1 MTARIHAAMKDPSLT
16 FRKRF
21 HMHSANTSPH
31 RHSTGTCSRRGFLA
45 TVIAAQVAPMF
56 IPARL
61 LGAEAPSKILRIGC
75 IGTGRMGSVNML
87 STLGLGERHVS
98 RIVAVCDADHH
109 RSEIARNLAM
119 ERSRELHG
127 DAAGEVRIHHDHREL
142 LAREDIDGVLI
153 STPDFSHASIAL
165 EAARAGKGIYL
176 EKPLTYTI
184 AEGQALI
191 KAVRKHGIILQTGS
205 QQRSQTH
212 FHRVCWLVRNGRI
225 GSLREIE
232 VTNPVDGGNGDATAM
247 PVPSNLDYIRWMGPT
262 TDEPYT
268 EDRVHPQDG
277 MGRPGWL
284 QISKYCHGMVT
295 GWGAHTY
302 DIAQW
307 ALGTDHDSGPVEIQA
322 QGEFPERGLFDV
334 HTGYHAEARY
344 ANGVVLRSRNG
355 ADGTIRFIGSDGW
368 LHVKRGKFEASN
380 PEILRERPE
389 GGIELATSNNHIGN
403 FLDCLRSGKEPIA
416 PVEVG
421 HRSNTVC
428 VLHLIAMKLGRTIR
442 WDPAGEQ
449 FIGDAEASAM
459 LSREYRE
466 GFTLEI

>member
-1 MTARIHAAMKDPSLT
+1 
-16 FRKRF
+16 
-21 HMHSANTSPH
+21 MHSASNRSPGP
-31 RHSTGTCSRRGFLA
+31 RPGCSRRGFLA
-45 TVIAAQVAPMF
+45 TMIAAQVAPMF

-75 IGTGRMGSVNML
+75 IGTGRMGTGNML
-87 STLGLGERHVS
+87 GAVALGAKHGCRV
-98 RIVAVCDADHH
+98 VAVCDADKN
-109 RSEIARNLAM
+109 RSNKAKNLVE

-127 DAAGEVRIHHDHREL
+127 DSAGEVLIHHDHREL
-142 LAREDIDGVLI
+142 LAREDIDGVI
-153 STPDFSHASIAL
+153 ICTPDFSHASIAL
-165 EAARAGKGIYL
+165 DAARAGKGIYL

-184 AEGQALI
+184 AEGQALV
-191 KAVRKHGIILQTGS
+191 KAVRKHGVILQTGS

-225 GSLREIE
+225 GTLREIE
-232 VTNPVDGGNGDATAM
+232 VTNPVDGGTGDATPM
-247 PVPSNLDYIRWMGPT
+247 PVPPNLDYPRWMEPT

-268 EDRVHPQDG
+268 LDRVHPQNG

-284 QISKYCHGMVT
+284 QIGKYCHGMIT

-307 ALGTDHDSGPVEIQA
+307 ALGLDHDSGPVEVRA

-355 ADGTIRFIGSDGW
+355 EDGTTRFIGSDGW
-368 LHVKRGKFEASN
+368 LYVRRGKFEASN
-380 PEILRERPE
+380 PEILRERPQ
-389 GGIELATSNNHIGN
+389 GGIELATSGNHMGD

-428 VLHLIAMKLGRTIR
+428 LLHHISMKLGRAVHWNPER
-442 WDPAGEQ
+442 EQ
-449 FIGDAEASAM
+449 FVDDAEATAM
-459 LSREYRE
+459 MSREYRD
-466 GFTLEI
+466 GFALEI